1 MRISDWSSDVC
12 SSDLQICSHIS
23 GIIMQYVEPTEP
35 LNREGDKRLD
45 GFDVG
50 GIECLPC
57 SRSSY
62 FGRNGISS
70 ISGDIGHYHAG
81 AFRRET
87 TYRGRHDPDRKN
99 AVEGKSVSVRVELG
113 GLRDLK

>member
-1 MRISDWSSDVC
+1 MRNSEAASRKIGAKIDRHCLVPKFERDVG
-12 SSDLQICSHIS
+12 DLGIARQICSHIS

-62 FGRNGISS
+62 FGRNG
-70 ISGDIGHYHAG
+70 
-81 AFRRET
+81 
-87 TYRGRHDPDRKN
+87 DRKSTRLN
-99 AVEGKSVSVRVELG
+99 SSH
-113 GLRDLK
+113 

>member
-12 SSDLQICSHIS
+12 SSDL
-23 GIIMQYVEPTEP
+23 EP

-87 TYRGRHDPDRKN
+87 TCRGSTDAARDAGHT
-99 AVEGKSVSVRVELG
+99 
-113 GLRDLK
+113 RDLAPKSFHSLYPLSQLRLHQCHWEEWAGAIAL